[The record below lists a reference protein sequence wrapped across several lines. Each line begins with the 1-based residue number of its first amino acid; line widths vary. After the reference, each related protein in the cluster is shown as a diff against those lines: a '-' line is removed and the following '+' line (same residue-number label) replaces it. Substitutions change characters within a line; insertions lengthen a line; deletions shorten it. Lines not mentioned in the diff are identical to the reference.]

1 MLSLRRYLQQWLLK
15 DASSAVGGSNIS
27 AGQSSSPYAPQI
39 PPGLLVRRVSSWA
52 YKCISI
58 NARTAAKVPLR
69 LYARKATSGQKS
81 RFKLRPVSHKRLEY
95 MHTKAN
101 LSGVITGSFDLVEV
115 LDHPLLDLLRTVND
129 FMNAF
134 DLKSHVTQSL
144 ECTGKAYWRKV
155 RKAGFVE
162 ALWPLPP
169 QNVRVLPDRTK
180 FIRGYEYGTG
190 SEKIFVKPEDMVN
203 FKYITL
209 RDNLYGLGP
218 MEAAVKSVDLSN
230 AMDNYETTLFRS
242 GGRPDMVLTYPENQ
256 IVGVDE
262 IKRVKRDFGRQ
273 FHGTGNAGKLTVA
286 TGGATLAP
294 ISISPKEIAYLKGRE
309 WTLQEIFGI
318 YGVPLVY
325 VKVQEISRDN
335 AHQAKLIHAENTIE
349 PILTLIEED
358 LNEQL
363 IPDFDDNL
371 ILAYDDPRPVD
382 MEQRLKQIDI
392 RLGKNMTT
400 INEERAIDGL
410 DPVPWGDKPI
420 IPPPAFGAP
429 AGSNDDTDKRFKASQ
444 PTIAHPAATFE
455 PELFIQRLEDYF
467 FRVKMVVMSN
477 ITDDQFKQIQTK
489 VLPDDVV
496 AGWFNMDALN
506 SELARVAMPF
516 VRASMV
522 IGGERA
528 LRHVA
533 DLPFNPL
540 HPGVLGALQERSG
553 VIAQANNTV
562 RTQVRT
568 AVAEGIEA
576 GEGIGPIRKRVATAF
591 DTIGPISAR
600 RIARTETIWAFNE
613 GAVQGYIQSGIVSHK
628 EWVVAN
634 DDRLCPWCAGM
645 DGRTV
650 EITRAFWEKGTFM
663 DVQNPKDPDKLIRME
678 FTYTDIGHPPLHSN
692 CRCSVVA
699 VLE

>member
-27 AGQSSSPYAPQI
+27 AGQSNSPYAPQI

-144 ECTGKAYWRKV
+144 ECTGNAYWRKV

-180 FIRGYEYGTG
+180 FIKGYEYGTG
-190 SEKIFVKPEDMVN
+190 SEKIFVKPEDMIN

-230 AMDNYETTLFRS
+230 AMDSYETNLFRS
-242 GGRPDMVLTYPENQ
+242 GGRPDLGLTYPENQ
-256 IVGVDE
+256 IVGTDE
-262 IKRVKRDFGRQ
+262 IKRVKRQ
-273 FHGTGNAGKLTVA
+273 FKQQFAGTGNSGNLAVL

-363 IPDFDDNL
+363 VPDFDDNL

-382 MEQRLKQIDI
+382 MDQRLKQIDI

-410 DPVPWGDKPI
+410 DPVEWGDKPI
-420 IPPPAFGAP
+420 IPPPAFGNP
-429 AGSNDDTDKRFKASQ
+429 AGAEVDTLSSDAEKRFKAGQ

-506 SELARVAMPF
+506 SELARVSERF

-540 HPGVLGALQERSG
+540 HPGVQGALLERMG
-553 VIAQANNTV
+553 TIAQANNTV

-576 GEGIGPIRKRVATAF
+576 GEGIGPIRKRVSTAF

-613 GAVQGYIQSGIVSHK
+613 GAVQGYIQSGIVSRK
-628 EWVVAN
+628 EWVVAE
-634 DDRLCPWCAGM
+634 DDRLCPWCSEM
-645 DGRTV
+645 NGRTV
-650 EITRAFWEKGTFM
+650 EITRAFWEKGEAMTVANRTLSF
-663 DVQNPKDPDKLIRME
+663 E
-678 FTYTDIGHPPLHSN
+678 YTDIGHPPLHPN
-692 CRCSVVA
+692 CRCTVVP